1 VYPFNIQK
9 AEKMLHVKNLK
20 VDFEVDGRQIRV
32 LHGVD
37 LNLAEGETLG
47 LVGES
52 GCGKSVTCMTV
63 LGLLGSNSTV
73 SGEILY
79 DGTDLLKLSPA
90 KIEAIR
96 GKDITM
102 IFQDPVV
109 YMNPV
114 KKIGNQITEVIHLHE
129 KCTKEEAD
137 KKAIELLRKVGI
149 PHPESRM
156 RYYPHQLS
164 GGLCQRVM
172 IAMALACK
180 PKLLMADEPTTALD
194 VTVQA
199 QILDLLKDLNKSMG
213 MATILV
219 THDLGVIAENVKRV
233 MVMYAG
239 VVVEEGPVAKIFSN
253 PSHPYTEGLL
263 NSLPKMDNREADLV
277 PIEGTVPAPDKRP
290 QGCCFGPR
298 CKYKTEECLKGQP
311 KLTTLEGE
319 HKCACFHPLNADLGG
334 KA

>member
-1 VYPFNIQK
+1 
-9 AEKMLHVKNLK
+9 MLHVKNLK
-20 VDFEVDGRQIRV
+20 VDFEVDGRRIRI

-37 LNLAEGETLG
+37 LDLEEGETLG

-52 GCGKSVTCMTV
+52 GCGKSVTCSAILRILADNATV
-63 LGLLGSNSTV
+63 T
-73 SGEILY
+73 GEVMY
-79 DGTDLLKLSPA
+79 DGTDLLKLPA
-90 KIEAIR
+90 SKMEEIR

-114 KKIGNQITEVIHLHE
+114 KTIGNQITEVIHLHE
-129 KCTKEEAD
+129 KCSQAEAD
-137 KKAIELLRKVGI
+137 KKAIDLLTQVGI
-149 PHPESRM
+149 PHPETRLK
-156 RYYPHQLS
+156 YYPHQLS

-199 QILDLLKDLNKSMG
+199 QILDLLRSLNKKLG

-239 VVVEEGPVAKIFSN
+239 VVVEEGPVDIIFKK
-253 PSHPYTEGLL
+253 PAHPYTEGLL
-263 NSLPKMDNREADLV
+263 NSLPKMDGQEGDLI
-277 PIEGTVPAPDKRP
+277 PIEGSVPAPDKRP
-290 QGCCFGPR
+290 AGCCFGPR
-298 CKYKTEECLKGQP
+298 CKYMTDECLKGQP
-311 KLTTLEGE
+311 KLTTINGT
-319 HKCACFHPLNADLGG
+319 HRCACFHPVHGIYGG
-334 KA
+334 EA